1 MDCLDFEKVVKLL
14 GLRVDE
20 LAPCDIYV
28 NYFLQ
33 YLANIEAKIYD
44 LENKV
49 EYLERVCAKR
59 DK

>member
-1 MDCLDFEKVVKLL
+1 MDCLDLEKVVKLL

-44 LENKV
+44 LKNKV
-49 EYLERVCAKR
+49 EYLERVCEKR
-59 DK
+59 DI

>member
-14 GLRVDE
+14 GLRVDQ

-44 LENKV
+44 LKNKV

>member
-44 LENKV
+44 LKNKV

>member
-1 MDCLDFEKVVKLL
+1 MDCLNFEKVVKLL

-44 LENKV
+44 LKNKV

>member
-14 GLRVDE
+14 GLRVDQ
-20 LAPCDIYV
+20 LSPCDIYV

-44 LENKV
+44 LKNKV

>member
-1 MDCLDFEKVVKLL
+1 MDSLDFEKVVKLL

-44 LENKV
+44 LKNKV

>member
-44 LENKV
+44 LKNKV
-49 EYLERVCAKR
+49 EYLERVCEKR
-59 DK
+59 

>member
-44 LENKV
+44 LKNKV
-49 EYLERVCAKR
+49 EYLERACEKR

>member
-44 LENKV
+44 LKSKV

>member
-1 MDCLDFEKVVKLL
+1 MDSLDLEKVIKLL

-44 LENKV
+44 LRNKV
-49 EYLERVCAKR
+49 EYLERVCTKR

>member
-20 LAPCDIYV
+20 LSPCDIYV

-44 LENKV
+44 LKNKV
-49 EYLERVCAKR
+49 EYLERVCEKR
-59 DK
+59 